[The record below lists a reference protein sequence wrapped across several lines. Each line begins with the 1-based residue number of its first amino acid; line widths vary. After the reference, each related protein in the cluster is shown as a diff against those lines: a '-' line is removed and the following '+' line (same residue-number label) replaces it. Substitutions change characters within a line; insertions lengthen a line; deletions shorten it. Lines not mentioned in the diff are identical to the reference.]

1 MKLLSIFWHSVEPD
15 SIRPDYRDGTN
26 PTASNFRDHI
36 RFLRRRF
43 TPVTV
48 SDFVELLRNRK
59 SCKAYRKPP
68 VLLGFDDGF
77 RNVITEALPIL
88 HEFQVPAVFFV
99 LGEALNNSEFVPW
112 FVEVKQLLRR
122 AKNQNVVFERSTIDL
137 TSQQDRSKLA
147 NLLMVAMSKCR
158 SDAERDGL
166 LTDLARLLGIGR
178 VRATDLDDDL
188 RLICKADLEKIAAS
202 SLLTIASHGMTHR
215 HLASLT
221 RAEQLEELE
230 QSHVLLRK
238 QCPSYYPVLA
248 YPGGSF
254 NADTLAVAKRIYK
267 AAFGVAPGSYSNLYA
282 YPRIG
287 IEHCSTEELAYCIS
301 TTRVNYLLPLKRFL
315 HFTGLQRIATAKS
328 LANLRRS
335 IMFGHS

>member
-137 TSQQDRSKLA
+137 TSQQNRAKLE
-147 NLLMVAMSKCR
+147 NLLTAAISKCR
-158 SDAERDGL
+158 SDAERDRL
-166 LTDLARLLGIGR
+166 LTDLAQLLGIGR

-188 RLICKADLEKIAAS
+188 RLICKADLEKITAS
-202 SLLTIASHGMTHR
+202 SLLTVASHGMTHR

-230 QSHVLLRK
+230 QSHVLLHK

-254 NADTLAVAKRIYK
+254 NADTLAVAKQIYK
-267 AAFGVAPGSYSNLYA
+267 AAFGVFQGSYSNLYA

-287 IEHCSTEELAYCIS
+287 IEYCSTEELAYCLS
-301 TTRVNYLLPLKRFL
+301 PTRVNYLLPLKRFL
-315 HFTGLQRIATAKS
+315 HFAGLRRIATAQS

-335 IMFGHS
+335 IMFGPP